1 MSPLTFER
9 IKKANGKVRIVENA
23 DKTSQ
28 VQIQEGGAW
37 VTIYTNSRELCEQ
50 VVRGANNKVILG

>member
-1 MSPLTFER
+1 MSPLTLER
-9 IKKANGKVRIVENA
+9 IKKANGKVRIVEGT

-28 VQIQEGGAW
+28 VQIQESGAW
-37 VTIYTNSRELCEQ
+37 VTIYTNSRKLCEQ